1 MSVASFVLDFL
12 RRIALGLGSVLG
24 MLAIMGLGIPR
35 RIEPFAHDTVTRYRY
50 CNVDP

>member
-35 RIEPFAHDTVTRYRY
+35 RIVRAVRPRYRY
-50 CNVDP
+50 